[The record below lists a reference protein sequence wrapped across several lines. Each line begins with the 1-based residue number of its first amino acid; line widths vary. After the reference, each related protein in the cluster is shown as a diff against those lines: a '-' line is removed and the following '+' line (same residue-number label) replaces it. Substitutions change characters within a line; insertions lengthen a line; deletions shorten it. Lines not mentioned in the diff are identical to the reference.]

1 MQVQPRDRRAKGK
14 TGHLTTVATP
24 MKVRKAVIPV
34 AGLGTRFLPATKTVP
49 KELLPIVDVPSIQY
63 VVQEAVDAGIQE
75 IIFVTGRGKDGI
87 EDHFDEAPELE
98 QILAERGQTEM
109 VAMLRRIAEMT
120 EVVSVRQKKPLG
132 LGHAVLCARDLVG
145 NEPFAVMLADDLI
158 DSEVPCI
165 RQLLE
170 IFEEKKESV
179 IALMKVPEEEVHRY
193 GVIRGKEV
201 NKGLYQVEATV
212 EKPPARE
219 APSRM
224 AIIGRYILRPEIF
237 AILENL
243 PAGKGGE
250 IQLTDGLSQ
259 LVQDRKVFGCEF
271 QGERYD
277 IGDKLGFVRATVAYA
292 LKRSDLRDR
301 VVEYLRTTIS

>member
-1 MQVQPRDRRAKGK
+1 
-14 TGHLTTVATP
+14 

-49 KELLPIVDVPSIQY
+49 KELLPIVDIPSIQY

-75 IIFVTGRGKDGI
+75 IIFVTGRGKDSI

-98 QILAERGQTEM
+98 QVLAERGQTEL
-109 VAMLRRIAEMT
+109 VEKLRRLKEMT

-132 LGHAVLCARDLVG
+132 LGHAVLCSRDLVG
-145 NEPFAVMLADDLI
+145 DEPFAVMLADDLI
-158 DSEVPCI
+158 DSDTPCI
-165 RQLLE
+165 KQLLA

-179 IALMKVPEEEVHRY
+179 IALMEVLPEEVHQY
-193 GVIRGKEV
+193 GVIKGKEIE
-201 NKGLYQVEATV
+201 KRLYQIQAMV
-212 EKPPARE
+212 EKPPAKE

-237 AILENL
+237 SILQKQ
-243 PAGKGGE
+243 PPGRGGE

-259 LVQDRKVFGCEF
+259 LVRERQVFGCQF
-271 QGERYD
+271 LGDRYD
-277 IGDKLGFVRATVAYA
+277 IGDKFGFVRATVAYA
-292 LKRSDLRDR
+292 LKRPDLKTKVKD
-301 VVEYLRTTIS
+301 YLRSVVR

>member
-1 MQVQPRDRRAKGK
+1 MQVQPRGRRAKGK
-14 TGHLTTVATP
+14 TGHLATVTTS

-158 DSEVPCI
+158 DSETPCI

-201 NKGLYQVEATV
+201 KKGLYQVEATV

-224 AIIGRYILRPEIF
+224 AIIGRYILRPETF

-250 IQLTDGLSQ
+250 IQLTDGLSR

-277 IGDKLGFVRATVAYA
+277 IGDKLGFVRATIAYA
-292 LKRSDLRDR
+292 LKRPDLRDR

>member
-1 MQVQPRDRRAKGK
+1 
-14 TGHLTTVATP
+14 
-24 MKVRKAVIPV
+24 MKIKKAVIPV

-49 KELLPIVDVPSIQY
+49 KELLPIVDIPSIQY
-63 VVQEAVDAGIQE
+63 VVQEAVEAGIQE

-98 QILAERGQTEM
+98 QILADRGQVAM

-158 DSEVPCI
+158 DAEIPCI
-165 RQLLE
+165 RQLVE
-170 IFEEKKESV
+170 IFGETEESV
-179 IALMKVPEEEVHRY
+179 IALMEVPLEEVHQY
-193 GVIRGKEV
+193 GVIKGKELRKRV
-201 NKGLYQVEATV
+201 YQVDATV
-212 EKPPARE
+212 EKPAAKD

-224 AIIGRYILRPEIF
+224 AIIGRYVLRPEIF
-237 AILENL
+237 TILQNL

-259 LVQDRKVFGCEF
+259 LVRERKIFGCEF
-271 QGERYD
+271 EGDRYD
-277 IGDKLGFVRATVAYA
+277 IGDKFGFVRATVAYA
-292 LKRSDLRDR
+292 LKRADLKDR
-301 VVEYLRTTIS
+301 VAEYLKSLI

>member
-1 MQVQPRDRRAKGK
+1 
-14 TGHLTTVATP
+14 
-24 MKVRKAVIPV
+24 MKLRKAVIPV

-49 KELLPIVDVPSIQY
+49 KELLPIVDIPSIQY

-75 IIFVTGRGKDGI
+75 IIFVTGRGKDSI

-98 QILAERGQTEM
+98 QVLAERGQNEM
-109 VAMLRRIAEMT
+109 IKMLRRIAEMT

-145 NEPFAVMLADDLI
+145 DEPFAVMLADDLI

-170 IFEEKKESV
+170 VFEQTSESV
-179 IALMKVPEEEVHRY
+179 IALMEVLPEEVHQY
-193 GVIRGKEV
+193 GVIRGKEIRDR
-201 NKGLYQVEATV
+201 LYQVEATV
-212 EKPPARE
+212 EKPSAQE

-237 AILENL
+237 AILESL
-243 PAGKGGE
+243 PPGKGGE
-250 IQLTDGLSQ
+250 IQLTDGLAQ
-259 LVQDRKVFGCEF
+259 LVQKRKMYGCKF
-271 QGERYD
+271 QGQRHD
-277 IGDKLGFVRATVAYA
+277 IGDKFGFVRATIAYA
-292 LKRSDLRDR
+292 LKRPDLKDR
-301 VVEYLRTTIS
+301 VVEYLKTAVR

>member
-1 MQVQPRDRRAKGK
+1 
-14 TGHLTTVATP
+14 
-24 MKVRKAVIPV
+24 MKLRKAVIPV

-49 KELLPIVDVPSIQY
+49 KELLPIVDIPSIQY

-98 QILAERGQTEM
+98 QILTDRGQKET
-109 VAMLRRIAEMT
+109 VKMLQRIREMT

-145 NEPFAVMLADDLI
+145 DEPFAVMLADDLI
-158 DSEVPCI
+158 DSETPCI

-170 IFEEKKESV
+170 IFDETKESV
-179 IALMKVPEEEVHRY
+179 IALLEVPQGEVSSY
-193 GVIRGKEV
+193 GVI
-201 NKGLYQVEATV
+201 KGTKAKSRLYHIEAMV
-212 EKPPARE
+212 EKPQVRD

-237 AILENL
+237 AILGNL
-243 PAGKGGE
+243 PPGKGGE
-250 IQLTDGLSQ
+250 IQLTDGLAQ
-259 LVQDRKVFGCEF
+259 LVRERQVFGCEF
-271 QGERYD
+271 EGERYD
-277 IGDKLGFVRATVAYA
+277 IGDKFGFVRATVAYA
-292 LKRSDLRDR
+292 LKRPDLRDK
-301 VVEYLRTTIS
+301 VLQYLKILMH

>member
-1 MQVQPRDRRAKGK
+1 
-14 TGHLTTVATP
+14 

-49 KELLPIVDVPSIQY
+49 KELLPIVDIPSIQY
-63 VVQEAVDAGIQE
+63 VVEEAVEAGIEE

-98 QILAERGQTEM
+98 QVLAERGQTET
-109 VAMLRRIAEMT
+109 VALLRRIAEMI

-132 LGHAVLCARDLVG
+132 LGHAVLCAQDLVG
-145 NEPFAVMLADDLI
+145 DEPFAVMLADDLI
-158 DSEVPCI
+158 DSDVPCI

-170 IFEEKKESV
+170 IFEEKNESV
-179 IALMKVPEEEVHRY
+179 IALMKVPKAEVHRY
-193 GVIRGKEV
+193 GVIRGNEIK
-201 NKGLYQVEATV
+201 KRLYEVEATV
-212 EKPPARE
+212 EKPPANE

-237 AILENL
+237 SILQNL
-243 PAGKGGE
+243 PPGKGGE

-259 LVQDRKVFGCEF
+259 LVRERKMYGCEF
-271 QGERYD
+271 LGERYD
-277 IGDKLGFVRATVAYA
+277 IGDKFGFVRATVAYA
-292 LKRSDLRDR
+292 LKRADLRDK
-301 VVEYLRTTIS
+301 VIAYLKSTID

>member
-1 MQVQPRDRRAKGK
+1 
-14 TGHLTTVATP
+14 
-24 MKVRKAVIPV
+24 MKLKKAVIPV

-49 KELLPIVDVPSIQY
+49 KELLPIIDIPSIQY
-63 VVQEAVDAGIQE
+63 VVQEAVDSGIQE
-75 IIFVTGRGKDGI
+75 IIFVTGRGKDAI

-98 QILAERGQTEM
+98 QILAERGQMETVE
-109 VAMLRRIAEMT
+109 MLRQIVRMT

-158 DSEVPCI
+158 DGEIPCI

-170 IFEEKKESV
+170 IFEEKQEAV
-179 IALMKVPEEEVHRY
+179 VALMEVPQEDVHRY
-193 GVIRGKEV
+193 GVI
-201 NKGLYQVEATV
+201 KGSEIKKRLYQIEGTV
-212 EKPPARE
+212 EKPPAKD

-237 AILENL
+237 GILERL
-243 PAGKGGE
+243 PTGKGGE

-259 LVQDRKVFGCEF
+259 LVRERKVFGCEF
-271 QGERYD
+271 QGDRYD
-277 IGDKLGFVRATVAYA
+277 IGDKFGFVRATVAYA
-292 LKRSDLRDR
+292 LKRPDMKDR
-301 VVEYLRTTIS
+301 VLDYLKTTVQ